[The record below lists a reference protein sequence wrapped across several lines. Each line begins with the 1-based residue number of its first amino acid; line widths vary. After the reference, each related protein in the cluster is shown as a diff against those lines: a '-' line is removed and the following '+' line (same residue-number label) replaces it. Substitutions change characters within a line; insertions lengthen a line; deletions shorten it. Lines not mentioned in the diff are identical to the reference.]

1 MANAANLCMSLKNSK
16 GELILPTGLTL
27 QEMTLV

>member
-16 GELILPTGLTL
+16 ELILPTGLTL